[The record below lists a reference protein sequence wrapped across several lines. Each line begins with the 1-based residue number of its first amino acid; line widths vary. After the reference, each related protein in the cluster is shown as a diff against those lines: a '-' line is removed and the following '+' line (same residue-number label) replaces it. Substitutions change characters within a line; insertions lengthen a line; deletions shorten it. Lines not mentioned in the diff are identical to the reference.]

1 MLYHAK
7 EGDSRDTWLR
17 MSGLKRFAHNLLSY
31 FCILSWKEE
40 DKEREIETQRE
51 RERERD
57 SERRRETERDR
68 ERLRQRERER

>member
-51 RERERD
+51 RERER
-57 SERRRETERDR
+57 ETARDG
-68 ERLRQRERER
+68 ERQRETGRD